1 MNFMVNQTS
10 TVSKLNLII
19 ITLLTLLISTV
30 SLADDNKPISR
41 ILVTGEGHAELA
53 PDMAILALTVT
64 REAETARDALDANS
78 DAMAEVLTAM
88 KAAGIRENDL
98 QTSGFSIQ
106 PRYFRPPVKP
116 SGEREAPQIS
126 GYIVRNS
133 LTVRVRD
140 IGAVGT
146 ILDKS
151 VSLGVNE
158 GGSISFTNDDPSEA
172 ITQARTLAVKNAM
185 TKAKTLADAAGI
197 KTGRI
202 LEISEYASN
211 PRPMHMAQADMAV
224 ARSGSAVPVAAGENS
239 YTVTVNISIE
249 IEQ

>member
-1 MNFMVNQTS
+1 MFKQAS
-10 TVSKLNLII
+10 TFRKLNL
-19 ITLLTLLISTV
+19 LLVSLLALVVSPV
-30 SLADDNKPISR
+30 SLADEAEPISR
-41 ILVTGEGHAELA
+41 ILVMGEGRADLA
-53 PDMAILALTVT
+53 PDMAVLTLTVT

-78 DAMAEVLTAM
+78 EAMTEVLKAM
-88 KAAGIRENDL
+88 KAVGVKGNDL

-126 GYIVRNS
+126 GYTVRNT

-140 IGAVGT
+140 ISAVGT
-146 ILDKS
+146 ILDRS

-158 GGSISFTNDDPSEA
+158 GGNIRFTNDDPSKA
-172 ITQARTLAVKNAM
+172 IMQARILAVKNAM
-185 TKAKTLADAAGI
+185 TKAKTLADAAGV

-202 LEISEYASN
+202 LEMSEYASN
-211 PRPMHMAQADMAV
+211 PRPMNMAQADMAV
-224 ARSGSAVPVAAGENS
+224 ARSGNAVPVAAGENS

>member
-1 MNFMVNQTS
+1 MFNQAS
-10 TVSKLNLII
+10 TVRNLKLII
-19 ITLLTLLISTV
+19 VSLLTLALSTV
-30 SLADDNKPISR
+30 SLADEGQSISR
-41 ILVTGEGHAELA
+41 ILVTGEGRADLA
-53 PDMAILALTVT
+53 PDMAILTLPVT
-64 REAETARDALDANS
+64 REAATARKALDANS
-78 DAMAEVLTAM
+78 EAMTEVLKAM
-88 KAAGIRENDL
+88 KAVGVKGNDL

-126 GYIVRNS
+126 GYTVRNT

-140 IGAVGT
+140 ISAVGT

-158 GGSISFTNDDPSEA
+158 GGNIHFTNDDPSKA
-172 ITQARTLAVKNAM
+172 ISQARTLAVKNAM
-185 TKAKTLADAAGI
+185 TKAKTLADAAGV

-211 PRPMHMAQADMAV
+211 PRPMKMAQADMAV

-249 IEQ
+249 IAQ

>member
-1 MNFMVNQTS
+1 MFNHAS
-10 TVSKLNLII
+10 TFRNLNLLVVS
-19 ITLLTLLISTV
+19 LLALVVSPV
-30 SLADDNKPISR
+30 SLADEAEPISR
-41 ILVTGEGHAELA
+41 ILVTGEGRADLA
-53 PDMAILALTVT
+53 PDMAVLTLTVT
-64 REAETARDALDANS
+64 READTARDALDANS
-78 DAMAEVLTAM
+78 NAMTEVLKAM
-88 KAAGIRENDL
+88 KAAGISGSDL

-116 SGEREAPQIS
+116 TGEREAPKIS
-126 GYIVRNS
+126 GYTVRNS

-140 IGAVGT
+140 IAAVGT

-158 GGSISFTNDDPSEA
+158 GGNIRFTNDDPSKA
-172 ITQARTLAVKNAM
+172 ISQARTLAVKNAM
-185 TKAKTLADAAGI
+185 TKARTLADAAGI

-211 PRPMHMAQADMAV
+211 PRPMNMAQADMAV

-239 YTVTVNISIE
+239 YTVTVNVSIE
-249 IEQ
+249 IAQ

>member
-41 ILVTGEGHAELA
+41 ILVTGECHAELA
-53 PDMAILALTVT
+53 PDMAILTLTVT

-106 PRYFRPPVKP
+106 P
-116 SGEREAPQIS
+116 
-126 GYIVRNS
+126 
-133 LTVRVRD
+133 
-140 IGAVGT
+140 
-146 ILDKS
+146 
-151 VSLGVNE
+151 
-158 GGSISFTNDDPSEA
+158 
-172 ITQARTLAVKNAM
+172 
-185 TKAKTLADAAGI
+185 
-197 KTGRI
+197 
-202 LEISEYASN
+202 
-211 PRPMHMAQADMAV
+211 
-224 ARSGSAVPVAAGENS
+224 
-239 YTVTVNISIE
+239 
-249 IEQ
+249 